1 MSQAQADSKETML
14 AYEASLQKKLN
25 DLTAKLEKEVSE
37 HETKRVEK
45 DRQHDHQIKKLNGHL
60 SKLEEKVEEVSK
72 VSSSLRTEMAR

>member
-1 MSQAQADSKETML
+1 M
-14 AYEASLQKKLN
+14 
-25 DLTAKLEKEVSE
+25 SE

-72 VSSSLRTEMAR
+72 VSSSLRTEIAR